1 MSNVTHSLD
10 MCLIFKYRSKT
21 IEWTDTQLY
30 IDVLGRVATRAGI
43 AVACDSIDDG
53 LLTMVS
59 GVPKVFEAFI
69 MMCVSYLPLSI
80 VMS

>member
-1 MSNVTHSLD
+1 MWNVHDIVSY
-10 MCLIFKYRSKT
+10 LIPSRSKS

-30 IDVLGRVATRAGI
+30 IEVLGRVATRAGL
-43 AVACDSIDDG
+43 AVACDSADDG

-69 MMCVSYLPLSI
+69 MMCVSD
-80 VMS
+80 